1 MALAAGGSRMRLR
14 SLQDLCE
21 EIVTDVE
28 GALGCAFVD
37 LQTGLPLTL
46 KVRTGGLFDANAM
59 DVLSVAGVA
68 YFADNGSGDA
78 SGDGNGDDMVQEI
91 QTTTEDAYCFMS
103 RIPGEVDELLIL
115 VTDRKTTNL
124 GLGWMS
130 MRQALRQ
137 VEAIGT
143 DDAPAAAEPPPA
155 EPVRQPTRSNDAVFP
170 TRSRGRRSIWS

>member
-1 MALAAGGSRMRLR
+1 MRLR

-21 EIVTDVE
+21 EIVTGVE
-28 GALGCAFVD
+28 GAVGCAFVD

-46 KVRTGGLFDANAM
+46 KVRAGGLFDANAM

-68 YFADNGSGDA
+68 YFAGNGSGDA

-103 RIPGEVDELLIL
+103 RIPGESDELLIL

-137 VEAIGT
+137 VEAIDA
-143 DDAPAAAEPPPA
+143 DDDGLPVAEPPGA
-155 EPVRQPTRSNDAVFP
+155 NPVREPALSNDSVFP
-170 TRSRGRRSIWS
+170 TRSRERRSIWS